1 MSIIKNVVSFSQK
14 AYHNLKALK
23 TKELLPLDLST
34 RTQWKILHL
43 APTAKKYIPNKA
55 LLLITNILHLCS
67 VESDSLR
74 LPNYITHQAP
84 HSSVHGIFQEEY
96 WSGLPFPSPGDLPNP
111 GIKLASLV
119 SFIGRWILYHW
130 ATWEVPSSSA
140 IMHLIR
146 LLGCCYWEQRPFPKL
161 LPIIKA
167 FKNLC
172 RLEQKPEICQEP
184 I

>member
-74 LPNYITHQAP
+74 LH
-84 HSSVHGIFQEEY
+84 E
-96 WSGLPFPSPGDLPNP
+96 
-111 GIKLASLV
+111 
-119 SFIGRWILYHW
+119 LYHPPGSSLLCPW
-130 ATWEVPSSSA
+130 NFPGKNTGVDCHFRLQEIFPTQGSNLHLLSPSLA
-140 IMHLIR
+140 
-146 LLGCCYWEQRPFPKL
+146 GGFFTTEP
-161 LPIIKA
+161 
-167 FKNLC
+167 
-172 RLEQKPEICQEP
+172 PEKSHQVVLSCI
-184 I
+184 